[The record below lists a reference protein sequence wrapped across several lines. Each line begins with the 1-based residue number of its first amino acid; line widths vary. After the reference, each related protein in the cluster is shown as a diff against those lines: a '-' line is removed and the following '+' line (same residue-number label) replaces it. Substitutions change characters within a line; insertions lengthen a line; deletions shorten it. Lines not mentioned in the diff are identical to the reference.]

1 VRGAAVAGRSERP
14 IKEVDPRIRERWIA
28 VRRDE
33 GRRRLRVLLVVLAV
47 VVVGAV
53 AWVALA
59 SPLLDVDDVVV
70 RGTAHTTPEQV
81 MNAAQIARGDAMV
94 WVDDGA
100 AAARVEA
107 LPWVRRAHVV
117 RDWPGTVRITVTERT
132 AAAWV
137 QSGTGAAI
145 VDGTGRV
152 LDRVAAA
159 PVDLPQVAD
168 VARVPP
174 VGAAISPALGAH
186 VAGRLLGD
194 ARTATRAI
202 AVTDR
207 GVSLSLQSGVEIRLG
222 GPGAVMTKVRAAV
235 AVLGALDGEA
245 VSYVDVAVPSN
256 PVAG

>member
-1 VRGAAVAGRSERP
+1 VSTRA
-14 IKEVDPRIRERWIA
+14 VDPRIRERWVA
-28 VRRDE
+28 VRRAE
-33 GRRRLRVLLVVLAV
+33 GRRRLRILLVLLAV
-47 VVVGAV
+47 ALVGTA

-59 SPLLDVDDVVV
+59 SPLLDVDHIIV
-70 RGTAHTTPEQV
+70 RGTVHTTPEQV
-81 MNAAQIARGDAMV
+81 ASAAQIARGDAMI

-100 AAARVEA
+100 AASRVEA
-107 LPWVRRAHVV
+107 LPWVRSAHVV

-137 QSGTGAAI
+137 QSGTGPAI

-168 VARVPP
+168 VTRVPP
-174 VGAAISPALGAH
+174 VGATISPALGAR

-194 ARTATRAI
+194 ARSGTRTI
-202 AVTDR
+202 AVTDH
-207 GVSLSLQSGVEIRLG
+207 GVNLSLASGVEIRLG
-222 GPGAVMTKVRAAV
+222 PPTAVMTKVRAAD
-235 AVLGALDGEA
+235 AVLGALNGEA